1 MSPYYEGF
9 YKDLKRMTIYIR
21 QNIRQDIGQK
31 IELFT
36 IEIIM
41 VNIEKLKLSTYE
53 KMTTSKYNEGQK
65 VILFFTK
72 TFVRKIIHKSKQGLI
87 EISTEPS
94 SLLSYRKEKRGLLIV
109 RKLLTNKILLF
120 NDDLIGTI
128 ITLTKL

>member
-1 MSPYYEGF
+1 
-9 YKDLKRMTIYIR
+9 
-21 QNIRQDIGQK
+21 
-31 IELFT
+31 
-36 IEIIM
+36 M